1 MKGTVYRK
9 KIEMKKLDRLH
20 TMDSRIQTRYEAF
33 IHSAPCIEDYFQIT
47 HSKYTFVQRTIRE
60 YIFTIYKEH
69 SYSVGIDLPTE
80 LRVYIHTFLYEYKV
94 VSYKITIPSDYP
106 FKAPI
111 WSMNTI
117 STNMPTNRDKLAVYY
132 QNHRYYVSWSPVIT
146 FEKDILNMIDSY
158 ETCIEHC
165 NANGQIYKNF

>member
-1 MKGTVYRK
+1 MNFS
-9 KIEMKKLDRLH
+9 DR
-20 TMDSRIQTRYEAF
+20 RIQTQYEAF
-33 IHSAPCIEDYFQIT
+33 QESAPCIEEYFQIT
-47 HSKYTFVQRTIRE
+47 HSKYKLVQHTNRE

-69 SYSVGIDLPTE
+69 SYSVGLDLPRE
-80 LRVYIHTFLYEYKV
+80 IRIYIHTFLYEYKV
-94 VSYKITIPSDYP
+94 VSYKITIPPSYP

-111 WSMNTI
+111 WSMYTI
-117 STNMPTNRDKLAVYY
+117 STNMPTKRDELAVHY
-132 QNHRYYVSWSPVIT
+132 QNHRYDVSWSPVIT